1 MKVFPALSFQM
12 STWNYYVIKMN
23 ARDLSENI
31 KFAHEVHED
40 KTLDMAIQR
49 ALKGE
54 RVINEIVPYLQ
65 YQEDRFFSAL
75 VIAALEGNPKYHPQN
90 DMFGYLEF
98 DGTQEYYALD
108 GQHRLSA
115 VKMLMDD
122 DRFNSPENFEKDE
135 FSVIVIVPKSGES
148 REDFMKKY
156 RKLFSTLNRY
166 AKKTDYATNIIMDE
180 DDMFAILTRRLIM
193 DHEFF
198 RWTGY
203 PNPERIKTTGGIP
216 LKEGATHFTSIET
229 LYEMN
234 IALLSS
240 PERVPS
246 KWGSLKSKGMKA
258 FQQIRPPEEYIE
270 TLYNELEMYWDAL
283 LTEFPVLREHPSK
296 MRYHEMTDRDR
307 FNGDDHLLFW
317 PMGQMLLAEIARKLI
332 DKQPHDPKHPTP
344 ESVGYALRGLG
355 SLEWRLYC
363 PPWQFFL
370 IELILDRRSL
380 RPKWKLRGAG
390 AERKPLFRCA
400 YNILSWSLD
409 LEDYDQNSLANL
421 KKEWE
426 SLLRPPQPQEK
437 IDEFWQQVTERR
449 EMVIRKRNL

>member
-54 RVINEIVPYLQ
+54 RVRNEIVPYLQ

-75 VIAALEGNPKYHPQN
+75 VIAALDGNPKYHPQN

-122 DRFNSPENFEKDE
+122 DRFDSPENFEKDE

-240 PERVPS
+240 PERVSS
-246 KWGSLKSKGMKA
+246 KWGSLKSKSMRA
-258 FQQIRPPEEYIE
+258 FQQIRPSEEYIE

-283 LTEFPVLREHPSK
+283 LIELPVLREHPSK

-307 FNGDDHLLFW
+307 FNGNDHLLFW

-332 DKQPHDPKHPTP
+332 DKQLHDPKHLTP
-344 ESVGYALRGLG
+344 ESIGYALRGLD
-355 SLEWRLYC
+355 SLEWKIYC

-370 IELILDRRSL
+370 IELVLDRRSL

-390 AERKPLFRCA
+390 AERKPLFDCA

-426 SLLRPPQPQEK
+426 SLLRPPQPER
-437 IDEFWQQVTERR
+437 IDEFWQQVRERR